1 MPERDAVHVVFFAHT
16 STLYGASRSLLTL
29 IEGLRRDGVACTV
42 ILRRP
47 GELMA
52 KLASVGATA
61 IVGYTGEVDWL
72 DAAACDLM
80 ILPMLV
86 EMISESDRWDGRT
99 LRSVMKQF
107 AAKHSGFVDDL
118 GLTIATATWTSHG
131 AAI

>member
-1 MPERDAVHVVFFAHT
+1 MIEPQGGQGRVFHFGSCEILQRDPSELKRFC
-16 STLYGASRSLLTL
+16 
-29 IEGLRRDGVACTV
+29 RRT
-42 ILRRP
+42 
-47 GELMA
+47 
-52 KLASVGATA
+52 GATA

-80 ILPMLV
+80 ILPMVV
-86 EMISESDRWDGRT
+86 EMSSESDRWDGRT